1 MGLRVRGRTSG
12 NTRNRLRARVFPLI
26 LPALSG
32 QMPANHEARTIH
44 IGLAGLGN
52 VGAGVYKNL
61 SKNRTL
67 LTERT
72 GADLAVTRIAVR
84 DPARKRDVDVPAEMV
99 TTRLMDLVEDDGID
113 VIVELIGGTERAY
126 DFVKAALEAGKPVVT
141 GNKALLA
148 EHGKEL
154 IELAEKKDVPLYC
167 EAAVAGGIP
176 IIKAVKEALVGNKI
190 EAIYGIING
199 TSNFILSQMAE
210 GMPFEE
216 ALAEATRL
224 GYAEADPSLDVNGW
238 DAGHKAIILAW
249 LSYGFWVRPSEVSV
263 KGIEDISPI
272 DVEFADYLDYDIK
285 LLGVIRQDD
294 DGQIEVRV
302 EPSLIPQDH
311 ILSSVG
317 GVFNAVLVHG
327 DVVGETLF
335 YGSGAGQDATS
346 SAVISDLADAV
357 ENITNSVG
365 ASGFIPHGDYG
376 KAKPIGESVSQYY
389 LRLTVDDTPGVLAEV
404 AKVLGDNGV
413 GILSVIQPEMRDS
426 EDGAPLVLTLHDSKL
441 GTVESAITIITE
453 LESVRGAPT
462 LMRVE
467 PLKG

>member
-1 MGLRVRGRTSG
+1 MSANNHSRT
-12 NTRNRLRARVFPLI
+12 L
-26 LPALSG
+26 
-32 QMPANHEARTIH
+32 H

-61 SKNRTL
+61 DKNREL
-67 LTERT
+67 LRERT
-72 GADLAVTRIAVR
+72 GADLVVKKIAVR
-84 DPARKRDVDVPAEMV
+84 DPSRKRDVAVPEELV
-99 TTRLMDLVEDDGID
+99 TTRLLDLVEDEGID
-113 VIVELIGGTERAY
+113 IIVELIGGTDRAY
-126 DFVKAALEAGKPVVT
+126 EFVKAALLARKPVVT

-154 IELAEKKDVPLYC
+154 ITLAEEQNVPLYC

-199 TSNFILSQMAE
+199 TSNFMLSQMAE
-210 GMPFEE
+210 GMSYED

-249 LSYGFWVRPSEVSV
+249 LSYGFWIRPEEVSV
-263 KGIEDISPI
+263 KGIESISPI

-285 LLGVIRQDD
+285 LLAVVRQDNG
-294 DGQIEVRV
+294 GQIEVRV
-302 EPSLIPQDH
+302 EPSLIPQGH

-317 GVFNAVLVHG
+317 GVFNAVAVHG

-357 ENITNSVG
+357 ENITNEVG

-376 KAKPIGESVSQYY
+376 KAKPIGETVSQYY
-389 LRLTVDDTPGVLAEV
+389 LRLTVDDTPGVLAKI
-404 AKVLGDNGV
+404 AKVLGDKQV
-413 GILSVIQPEMRDS
+413 GILSVIQPELRDS
-426 EDGAPLVLTLHDSKL
+426 EHGAPLVLTLHDSKL
-441 GTVESAITIITE
+441 GTVDAALAEISK
-453 LESVRGAPT
+453 LDSVRGEPT

-467 PLKG
+467 PLGA

>member
-1 MGLRVRGRTSG
+1 MSDTNQPRT
-12 NTRNRLRARVFPLI
+12 L
-26 LPALSG
+26 
-32 QMPANHEARTIH
+32 H

-61 SKNRTL
+61 DKNREL
-67 LTERT
+67 LNGRT
-72 GADLAVTRIAVR
+72 GAELVVTKIAVR
-84 DPARKRDVDVPAEMV
+84 DPSRKRDVEVPPQLI
-99 TTRLMDLVEDDGID
+99 TTRLLDLVEDDGID
-113 VIVELIGGTERAY
+113 IIVELIGGTEQAY
-126 DFVKAALEAGKPVVT
+126 DFVKAALRAGKPVVT

-154 IELAEKKDVPLYC
+154 IQLAEQQNVPLYC

-176 IIKAVKEALVGNKI
+176 IIKAVKEALIGNRI

-210 GMPFEE
+210 GMGFDE
-216 ALAEATRL
+216 AF
-224 GYAEADPSLDVNGW
+224 AEADALGYLEADPTLDVTGW

-249 LSYGFWVRPSEVSV
+249 LSYGFWIKPEEVSV
-263 KGIEDISPI
+263 KGIENISPI

-294 DGQIEVRV
+294 DGRIEVRV

-311 ILSSVG
+311 ILASVA
-317 GVFNAVLVHG
+317 GVFNAVAVHG
-327 DVVGETLF
+327 DVVGETMF

-376 KAKPIGESVSQYY
+376 KAKPISESVSQYY
-389 LRLTVDDTPGVLAEV
+389 LRLTVDDTPGVLAKI
-404 AKVLGDNGV
+404 AKVLGDRGV
-413 GILSVIQPEMRDS
+413 GILSVIQPEARDS
-426 EDGAPLVLTLHDSKL
+426 DDGAPLVLTLHDSKL
-441 GTVESAITIITE
+441 GTVEESLAEIAK
-453 LESVRGAPT
+453 LDSVRCEPV

-467 PLKG
+467 PLRA

>member
-1 MGLRVRGRTSG
+1 MT
-12 NTRNRLRARVFPLI
+12 A
-26 LPALSG
+26 
-32 QMPANHEARTIH
+32 ANHATTLH

-61 SKNRTL
+61 EKNRAL
-67 LTERT
+67 LQERT
-72 GADLAVTRIAVR
+72 GADLVVKKIAVR
-84 DPARKRDVDVPAEMV
+84 DLSRARDVEVPAELM
-99 TTRLMDLVEDDGID
+99 TTRLLDLVEDDGID
-113 VIVELIGGTERAY
+113 IIVELIGGTDQAY
-126 DFVKAALEAGKPVVT
+126 EFVKAALQAGKPVVT

-154 IELAEKKDVPLYC
+154 IELAEQKNVPLYC

-199 TSNFILSQMAE
+199 TSNFILSQMAD
-210 GMPFEE
+210 GMAFEE

-224 GYAEADPSLDVNGW
+224 GYAEADPTLDVNGW

-249 LSYGFWVRPSEVSV
+249 LSYGFWVKPAEISV
-263 KGIEDISPI
+263 KGIEDISPV
-272 DVEFADYLDYDIK
+272 DVEFADHLDYDIK
-285 LLGVIRQDD
+285 LLGVVRQDD

-302 EPSLIPQDH
+302 EPSLIPQSH
-311 ILSSVG
+311 ILASVG
-317 GVFNAVLVHG
+317 GVFNAVAVHG

-357 ENITNSVG
+357 ENITNGVG
-365 ASGFIPHGDYG
+365 ASGFIPHGRYG
-376 KAKPIGESVSQYY
+376 RAKPIGESISQYY
-389 LRLTVDDTPGVLAEV
+389 LRLTVDDTPGVLAKI
-404 AKVLGDNGV
+404 ARLLGDAGV
-413 GILSVIQPEMRDS
+413 GILSVIQPEMRDQQ
-426 EDGAPLVLTLHDSKL
+426 DGAPLVLTLHDSML
-441 GTVESAITIITE
+441 GTVEAALAEISE
-453 LESVRGAPT
+453 LDCVRCEPV

-467 PLKG
+467 PLRV

>member
-1 MGLRVRGRTSG
+1 
-12 NTRNRLRARVFPLI
+12 
-26 LPALSG
+26 
-32 QMPANHEARTIH
+32 MPASKIARTLN

-61 SKNRTL
+61 DKNRVL
-67 LTERT
+67 LNERT
-72 GADLAVTRIAVR
+72 SADLVVKKIAVR
-84 DPARKRDVDVPAEMV
+84 DPTRKRDVDVPAELI
-99 TTRLMDLVEDDGID
+99 TTRLLDLVEDDGID
-113 VIVELIGGTERAY
+113 VIVELIGGTEEAY

-154 IELAEKKDVPLYC
+154 IELAEEKNVPLYC

-199 TSNFILSQMAE
+199 TSNFILSQMAD
-210 GMPFEE
+210 GMAFDE

-224 GYAEADPSLDVNGW
+224 GYAEADPTLDVNGW

-249 LSYGFWVRPSEVSV
+249 LSYGFWIKPGEVSV

-302 EPSLIPQDH
+302 EPSLIPQSH

-346 SAVISDLADAV
+346 SAVISDLADVV
-357 ENITNSVG
+357 ENITNGVG
-365 ASGFIPHGDYG
+365 ASGFIPHGDFG
-376 KAKPIGESVSQYY
+376 KAKPIGETVSQYY
-389 LRLTVDDTPGVLAEV
+389 LRLTVDDTPGVLAQI

-413 GILSVIQPEMRDS
+413 GILSVIQPEVRDS
-426 EDGAPLVLTLHDSKL
+426 HDGAPLVLTLHDSKL
-441 GTVESAITIITE
+441 GTVEASLAEITK
-453 LESVRGAPT
+453 LDSVRDQPT
-462 LMRVE
+462 LIRVE
-467 PLKG
+467 PLRA

>member
-1 MGLRVRGRTSG
+1 MSAHNHSRT
-12 NTRNRLRARVFPLI
+12 L
-26 LPALSG
+26 
-32 QMPANHEARTIH
+32 H

-61 SKNRTL
+61 DKNREL
-67 LTERT
+67 LRERT
-72 GADLAVTRIAVR
+72 GADLVVKKIAVR
-84 DPARKRDVDVPAEMV
+84 DPSRKRDVAVPEELV
-99 TTRLMDLVEDDGID
+99 TTRLLDLVEDEGID
-113 VIVELIGGTERAY
+113 IIVELIGGTDRAY
-126 DFVKAALEAGKPVVT
+126 EFVKAALLARKPVVT

-154 IELAEKKDVPLYC
+154 ITLAEEQNVPLYC

-199 TSNFILSQMAE
+199 TSNFMLSQMAE
-210 GMPFEE
+210 GMSYED

-249 LSYGFWVRPSEVSV
+249 LSYGFWIRPEEVSV
-263 KGIEDISPI
+263 KGIESISPI

-285 LLGVIRQDD
+285 LLAVVRQDNG
-294 DGQIEVRV
+294 GQIEVRV
-302 EPSLIPQDH
+302 EPSLIPQGH

-317 GVFNAVLVHG
+317 GVFNAVAVHG

-357 ENITNSVG
+357 ENITNEVG

-376 KAKPIGESVSQYY
+376 KAKPIGETVSQYY
-389 LRLTVDDTPGVLAEV
+389 LRLTVDDTPGVLAKI
-404 AKVLGDNGV
+404 AKVLGDKQV
-413 GILSVIQPEMRDS
+413 GILSVIQPELRDS
-426 EDGAPLVLTLHDSKL
+426 EHGAPLVLTLHDSKL
-441 GTVESAITIITE
+441 GTVDAALTE
-453 LESVRGAPT
+453 ISKLDSVRGEPT

-467 PLKG
+467 PLGA

>member
-1 MGLRVRGRTSG
+1 MSAPNQLRK
-12 NTRNRLRARVFPLI
+12 L
-26 LPALSG
+26 
-32 QMPANHEARTIH
+32 H

-61 SKNRTL
+61 DKNREL
-67 LTERT
+67 LRERT
-72 GADLAVTRIAVR
+72 GADLVVKKIGVR
-84 DPARKRDVDVPAEMV
+84 DPNRKRDVEVPAELI
-99 TTRLMDLVEDDGID
+99 TTRLEDLVEDDSID
-113 VIVELIGGTERAY
+113 IIVELIGGTDRAY
-126 DFVKAALEAGKPVVT
+126 DFVKAALTAGKPVVT

-154 IELAEKKDVPLYC
+154 VELAEKQNVPLYC

-199 TSNFILSQMAE
+199 TSNFILSQMAD
-210 GMPFEE
+210 GMAFEE

-224 GYAEADPSLDVNGW
+224 GYAEADPTLDVNGW

-249 LSYGFWVRPSEVSV
+249 LSYGFWIKPEEVSV
-263 KGIEDISPI
+263 KGIESISPV

-285 LLGVIRQDD
+285 LLGVIRQDS
-294 DGQIEVRV
+294 DGKIEVRV

-311 ILSSVG
+311 ILASVG
-317 GVFNAVLVHG
+317 GVFNAVAVHG

-365 ASGFIPHGDYG
+365 ASGFIPHGDFG
-376 KAKPIGESVSQYY
+376 QAKPIGETVSQYY
-389 LRLTVDDTPGVLAEV
+389 VRLTVDDTPGVLARI
-404 AKVLGDNGV
+404 AQIFGDNEV

-441 GTVESAITIITE
+441 GTVEKSLAEIGK
-453 LESVRGAPT
+453 LDSVRGEPT

-467 PLKG
+467 PLSV

>member
-1 MGLRVRGRTSG
+1 MSATNQPRT
-12 NTRNRLRARVFPLI
+12 L
-26 LPALSG
+26 
-32 QMPANHEARTIH
+32 H

-61 SKNRTL
+61 DKNRAL
-67 LTERT
+67 LRDRT
-72 GADLAVTRIAVR
+72 GADLVVRKIAVR
-84 DPARKRDVDVPAEMV
+84 DLSRKRDVEVPAELV
-99 TTRLMDLVEDDGID
+99 TTRLLDLVEDDGID
-113 VIVELIGGTERAY
+113 IIVELIGGTEQAY
-126 DFVKAALEAGKPVVT
+126 GFVKAALQAGKPVVT

-154 IELAEKKDVPLYC
+154 VTLAEQQNVPLYC

-176 IIKAVKEALVGNKI
+176 IIKAVKEALVGNQI

-199 TSNFILSQMAE
+199 TSNFILSQMAA
-210 GMPFEE
+210 GMGFGE

-224 GYAEADPSLDVNGW
+224 GYAEADPTLDVNGW

-249 LSYGFWVRPSEVSV
+249 LSYGFWIKPEEVSV
-263 KGIEDISPI
+263 KGIENISPI
-272 DVEFADYLDYDIK
+272 DVEFADHLDYDIK

-294 DGQIEVRV
+294 DGRIEVRV

-311 ILSSVG
+311 ILASVG
-317 GVFNAVLVHG
+317 GVFNAVAVHG

-357 ENITNSVG
+357 ENLTNAVG

-376 KAKPIGESVSQYY
+376 QAKPIGETVSEYY
-389 LRLTVDDTPGVLAEV
+389 LRLTVDDRPGVLARI
-404 AKVLGDNGV
+404 AKVLGDNEV
-413 GILSVIQPEMRDS
+413 GILSVIQPEARDP

-441 GTVESAITIITE
+441 GTVEASLAQIKE
-453 LESVRGAPT
+453 LDSVRGEPT

-467 PLKG
+467 PLRA